1 MSIPPEVVERLD
13 AADDAAARE
22 MLTRCCGAGPWVEG
36 MVARRPFGAPEALAA
51 TADEVWFALDEAGWR
66 EAFDHHPRIGDVE
79 KLREKF
85 AATADLSE
93 AEQAGV
99 AGASDQVLEDLAQ
112 ANRDYEARYGHIFLV
127 CATGKTAAEMLEIL
141 RGRMTNEPADELR
154 IAAGEQAK
162 ITKIRLGKL

>member
-1 MSIPPEVVERLD
+1 MSVAPEVVARLD
-13 AADDAAARE
+13 AADDATARE
-22 MLTRCCGAGPWVEG
+22 MLTRCCGATPWVEG
-36 MVARRPFGAPEALAA
+36 MLARRPFAAPAALEAA
-51 TADEVWFALDEAGWR
+51 ADEVWFALDEAGWR

-93 AEQAGV
+93 SEQAGV
-99 AGASDQVLEDLAQ
+99 TGASNEVLEALAQ

-141 RGRMTNEPADELR
+141 RSRMANEPADELR

-162 ITKIRLGKL
+162 ITKIRMEKL

>member
-1 MSIPPEVVERLD
+1 MSLPAEVVERLN
-13 AADDAAARE
+13 AADEATARE
-22 MLTRCCGAGPWVEG
+22 LLARCCGATPWVEG
-36 MVARRPFGAPEALAA
+36 LAARRPFADGAALAA
-51 TADEVWFALDEAGWR
+51 AADEVWFALDEAGWR

-99 AGASDQVLEDLAQ
+99 AGAADEVLEALHQ
-112 ANRDYEARYGHIFLV
+112 ANKDYEARYGHIFLV

-141 RGRMTNEPADELR
+141 RGRMANDPTEELR

-162 ITKIRLGKL
+162 ITRIRLEKL